1 MLRLR
6 RRRLRR
12 PVDPNGILQRE
23 GGQASLCVISSFSGP
38 SLANGVA
45 LEPAGDPQTTGKSTA
60 LMRAILAAVKTVGND
75 AKESATAGVKPPA
88 WELGSCR
95 QLSRTWALSISL
107 RGARSLR
114 SRGGEAMSR
123 HLGTDRMAK
132 QAWRFLRG
140 SGFAS
145 PPTWLAGRGGKVSL
159 HGDRPIQCGSHC
171 TYMQIGSLSKAPWL
185 GGSFHESA

>member
-75 AKESATAGVKPPA
+75 AKESETAGVKPPA

-114 SRGGEAMSR
+114 SRGGGGNVTALGNRQDGQAGVAFSPGFR
-123 HLGTDRMAK
+123 FRLAAHLVSGTRWK
-132 QAWRFLRG
+132 
-140 SGFAS
+140 SKS
-145 PPTWLAGRGGKVSL
+145 TW
-159 HGDRPIQCGSHC
+159 
-171 TYMQIGSLSKAPWL
+171 
-185 GGSFHESA
+185 